1 MCCFGSG
8 KIHVVVVV
16 IRMLIDSS
24 FFVVARRYLPEVQAS
39 DYAFCLVLLSAT
51 ALLWLVKRKSGESL
65 RRSRDLLLASQRV
78 SNSSSVIFHVDEKR
92 EISWRSEL
100 SWIFEYPGR
109 QLGSIHKVLNRIHPD
124 DRHRV
129 ESFFERIRGLERAV
143 ESEHRLV
150 MPDGRIKFVRITVLR
165 SHVNKNKTVYVG
177 AMLDITAAKRAEEAL
192 LDSQAQLAH
201 VSRVITLGELAA
213 SIAHEVNQ
221 PLAAIMASGE
231 SGLRWLDRPEPNLDE
246 LRKAFERV
254 VDSAGRAAEFVSSVR
269 SLARKMN
276 PQRTIVSFD
285 TIVSDAV
292 ALVTREMISRRIR
305 FQLEKNEQP
314 VNVFCDNVQLQQV
327 IINLVVNACQAMDS
341 VDDRPRVLVLR
352 TWTQGDQVTL
362 EVSDSGIGIE
372 EAAMPSLFNPFSPPR
387 PKGWGS
393 DFPSAVQSWTGT
405 GENLGIEQGGAG
417 FLVLRC
423 TADCQAMTG
432 RLDERRVSWAE

>member
-1 MCCFGSG
+1 M
-8 KIHVVVVV
+8 VVVV

-372 EAAMPSLFNPFSPPR
+372 EAAMPSLFNPFFTT
-387 PKGWGS
+387 KAEG
-393 DFPSAVQSWTGT
+393 
-405 GENLGIEQGGAG
+405 LGIGLSICRSIVDWHGGKIWASSKVGQGSSFFVA
-417 FLVLRC
+417 LPIAR
-423 TADCQAMTG
+423 Q
-432 RLDERRVSWAE
+432 

>member
-1 MCCFGSG
+1 
-8 KIHVVVVV
+8 
-16 IRMLIDSS
+16 
-24 FFVVARRYLPEVQAS
+24 
-39 DYAFCLVLLSAT
+39 
-51 ALLWLVKRKSGESL
+51 
-65 RRSRDLLLASQRV
+65 
-78 SNSSSVIFHVDEKR
+78 
-92 EISWRSEL
+92 
-100 SWIFEYPGR
+100 
-109 QLGSIHKVLNRIHPD
+109 
-124 DRHRV
+124 
-129 ESFFERIRGLERAV
+129 
-143 ESEHRLV
+143 
-150 MPDGRIKFVRITVLR
+150 
-165 SHVNKNKTVYVG
+165 
-177 AMLDITAAKRAEEAL
+177 MLDITAAKRAEEAL

-372 EAAMPSLFNPFSPPR
+372 EAAMPSLFNPFFTT
-387 PKGWGS
+387 KAEG
-393 DFPSAVQSWTGT
+393 
-405 GENLGIEQGGAG
+405 LGIGLSICRSIVDWHGGKIWASSKVGQGSSFFVA
-417 FLVLRC
+417 LPIAR
-423 TADCQAMTG
+423 Q
-432 RLDERRVSWAE
+432 